1 MNRWNRRIV
10 FTAGT
15 ILPVIV
21 LACMISL
28 RTTAAQVACG
38 QTGDHVVHV
47 GKTTGSTHLSD
58 CDSPR
63 ISRQNR
69 HNVTWQA
76 LGNDT
81 LTIEFNKNGNP
92 FLNFSCV
99 NQKRCTSGAIDPEA
113 KTGMVYN
120 YKITLSSG
128 GNTLTE
134 DPGVIID
141 P

>member
-1 MNRWNRRIV
+1 MNRWNRRVV
-10 FTAGT
+10 FTAGMFVA
-15 ILPVIV
+15 VIV
-21 LACMISL
+21 LACMIFL
-28 RTTAAQVACG
+28 RTAEAQVACG
-38 QTGDHVVHV
+38 QTGNHVVHV
-47 GKTTGSTHLSD
+47 GKTEGSTHLSD

-69 HNVTWQA
+69 HSVTWHA
-76 LGNDT
+76 AGNDT
-81 LTIEFNKNGNP
+81 VTIEFNKNGNP

-99 NQKRCTSGAIDPEA
+99 NQKQCTSGAIDPNA
-113 KTGMVYN
+113 KTGTIYN

-128 GNTLTE
+128 GNTFTE